1 MGKRRR
7 WISRQQLE
15 ELGLSLEVTDNNE
28 YNFYKT
34 TNGRKKRLNPNYKI
48 TAKHKYGQDI
58 SYPGLSIYLGD
69 KTFRNGRYYY
79 KQTTILT
86 HVFVWLWF
94 NGTLSDDLDIDHID
108 ENKFNYK
115 LENLQLLTRKE
126 NILKR
131 GAGRNQYS
139 YHLTDEEVIKLR
151 AERNRK
157 KQERDDRRALRLKKK
172 SSDRLELEKEISWH
186 EKRFNKLNVS
196 YTDTIDRYKLE
207 LDNLPLNDSTLV
219 IRLKLQAKRN
229 NELIGH
235 LERINWHNKKINN
248 LKEKLEKLGE

>member
-1 MGKRRR
+1 MRRR
-7 WISRQQLE
+7 RKWISRQQLE
-15 ELGLSLEVTDNNE
+15 ELGLSLEVTENNE

-48 TAKHKYGQDI
+48 TAQHKYGQDI
-58 SYPGLSIYLGD
+58 SYPGLSIYTGE

-157 KQERDDRRALRLKKK
+157 KQERDERRALRLKRKI
-172 SSDRLELEKEISWH
+172 SERLELEKELSKKK
-186 EKRFNKLNVS
+186 ETLDKLNVF
-196 YTDTIDRYKLE
+196 YVDTIDYYKKE
-207 LDNLPLNDSTLV
+207 LDNLPLNDSNLIARLNLQ
-219 IRLKLQAKRN
+219 IRRN
-229 NELIGH
+229 KDLTRL
-235 LERINWHNKKINN
+235 LESIDKTNKKMNK
-248 LKEKLEKLGE
+248 LKEKLGE

>member
-15 ELGLSLEVTDNNE
+15 EMGLSLEVTENNE

-48 TAKHKYGQDI
+48 TAQHKYGQDI
-58 SYPGLSIYLGD
+58 SYPGLSIYTGE
-69 KTFRNGRYYY
+69 KIHRNGRYYY

-157 KQERDDRRALRLKKK
+157 KQERDDRRTLRLKKK
-172 SSDRLELEKEISWH
+172 ISDRLELEREISKY
-186 EKRFNKLNVS
+186 EETLSELNVS
-196 YTDTIDRYKLE
+196 YVDTIDKYKLE
-207 LDNLPLNDSTLV
+207 LDNLPLNDSNLIT
-219 IRLKLQAKRN
+219 RLNLQIKRN
-229 NELIGH
+229 KELTRL
-235 LERINWHNKKINN
+235 LEDIDSVNKKINK
-248 LKEKLEKLGE
+248 LKNKLGE